1 MPRSDTDNRNKY
13 KVKDSSVL
21 KIVERVPILG
31 FVASAGHG
39 LSALVT
45 GKLDDV
51 HSKFSCLWH
60 ICWCFLL
67 Q

>member
-1 MPRSDTDNRNKY
+1 MPRSDTENRNKY

-45 GKLDDV
+45 GKLDNV
-51 HSKFSCLWH
+51 TL
-60 ICWCFLL
+60 
-67 Q
+67 